1 MIAVRRSLRGLTLVE
16 AMVAVA
22 IFGIVTTLV
31 YGGFAQTMRNKRRV
45 EEQADR
51 AHVIRVAMERMVRE
65 LSMAYVSVHVNPNPQ
80 LRAMLTIFHGYRYGR
95 GSRIDFTSFSHRR
108 LYRDAHESDQNELS
122 YFLAQHPE
130 HRDRR
135 VLARREQRRI
145 DDQPDRGGQ
154 ITILV
159 DDVRE
164 FRLEYLDGITLD
176 WVEDWDA
183 APTGTQPNRLPLQVR
198 IRLSVPSV
206 IDRSRSETYVTR
218 AVLPITWAIN
228 HAVYN
233 P

>member
-1 MIAVRRSLRGLTLVE
+1 MKRTLLGLTLVE

-31 YGGFAQTMRNKRRV
+31 YGGFVQTMRNKQRI

-51 AHVIRVAMERMVRE
+51 SHVIRVAMERMVRE

-80 LRAMLTIFHGYRYGR
+80 LQAMLTAFHGYRYGR

-122 YFLAQHPE
+122 YFLAEHPDDP
-130 HRDRR
+130 RRR

-154 ITILV
+154 VTILV
-159 DDVRE
+159 EDVRD
-164 FRLEYLDGITLD
+164 FQLEYLDGLTLE
-176 WVEDWDA
+176 WVDEWDA
-183 APTGTQPNRLPLQVR
+183 SPTGSQPNRLPIQVR
-198 IRLSVPSV
+198 IRLSVPG
-206 IDRSRSETYVTR
+206 IIHRSRVETYVTR
-218 AVLPITWAIN
+218 AVLPITWALN